1 MKDNNNTNKTI
12 QFGEKKASLESN
24 IQKNKNIKLD
34 NTHKVIPY
42 PKNKKKDDKKKNN
55 KKKNIN
61 TNKSK
66 VNKNN
71 YGHSFFNNKYKYKRK
86 PYVIALYTVIFILLA
101 ILIIT
106 KLTDNTSK
114 GNYSRNT
121 VSDVHKNDI
130 QNMTLNE
137 STNLLTCG

>member
-42 PKNKKKDDKKKNN
+42 PKNRKKDDKKKSN
-55 KKKNIN
+55 KKKNTN

-71 YGHSFFNNKYKYKRK
+71 YGHSFFTNKYKYKRK

-121 VSDVHKNDI
+121 VSDAHKNDI
-130 QNMTLNE
+130 QNMTLNV

>member
-12 QFGEKKASLESN
+12 QFGEKKASLENN

-42 PKNKKKDDKKKNN
+42 PKNKKKDDKKKSN

-71 YGHSFFNNKYKYKRK
+71 YGNSFFNHKYKYKRK

-121 VSDVHKNDI
+121 VSDAHKNDI

>member
-12 QFGEKKASLESN
+12 QFGEKKASLENN

-42 PKNKKKDDKKKNN
+42 PKNRKKDDKKKGN
-55 KKKNIN
+55 KKKNTN
-61 TNKSK
+61 TSK

-86 PYVIALYTVIFILLA
+86 P
-101 ILIIT
+101 
-106 KLTDNTSK
+106 
-114 GNYSRNT
+114 
-121 VSDVHKNDI
+121 
-130 QNMTLNE
+130 
-137 STNLLTCG
+137 

>member
-12 QFGEKKASLESN
+12 QFGEKKASLKNN

-42 PKNKKKDDKKKNN
+42 PKNRKKDDKKKSN
-55 KKKNIN
+55 KKKNTSI
-61 TNKSK
+61 NKSK

-71 YGHSFFNNKYKYKRK
+71 YGNSFFNNKYKYKRK

-106 KLTDNTSK
+106 KLTDNTNK

-121 VSDVHKNDI
+121 VSDTHKNNI
-130 QNMTLNE
+130 RNITFNE
-137 STNLLTCG
+137 SNNLLTCG